1 MSRMPICASTD
12 APKLLQIGPLPPGLT
27 QSLQQHYRLHPLWL
41 EHDREAFLKAH
52 TGKFAG
58 GVTMSRHGGQ
68 ADVLACL
75 KGTVLACFGVGF
87 DGIDLHAASQ
97 YGAAVSTTPDV
108 LTDCVADIAFGLVL
122 ATARQMVAADR
133 FVQAGRW
140 VDGAFPLATRVSGK
154 RLGIVGLGRIGAA
167 IARRSSGFDM
177 PVRYYGREAKPG
189 VPYGFEPDLLALAGW
204 ADFLVVACR
213 GGPETHRLISAQVLD
228 ALGPQGFLVN
238 IARGTVLDEDA
249 LVSAIAR
256 GAIAGAGLDVFER
269 EPHVPAALLN
279 NDRMVVLPHVAATTL
294 ETRAAMKQLVVDN
307 LAAFFKTGRV
317 LTPPA

>member
-1 MSRMPICASTD
+1 MSRMTIYASTD

-27 QSLQQHYRLHPLWL
+27 QSLKQHYRLHPLWL
-41 EHDREAFLKAH
+41 EHDREAFLKVHAG
-52 TGKFAG
+52 TFAG

-75 KGTVLACFGVGF
+75 KGTVLACFGAGF

-97 YGAAVSTTPDV
+97 YGVAVSTTPDV

-122 ATARQMVAADR
+122 ATARQMVTADR
-133 FVQAGRW
+133 FVQAGCW
-140 VDGAFPLATRVSGK
+140 VNGAFPLATRVSGK

-177 PVRYYGREAKPG
+177 PVRYYGRQAKPG

-228 ALGPQGFLVN
+228 ALGPQGFLIN

-249 LVSAIAR
+249 LVSAITR
-256 GAIAGAGLDVFER
+256 GALAGAGLDVFER

-279 NDRMVVLPHVAATTL
+279 NDRTVVLPHVAATTH
-294 ETRAAMKQLVVDN
+294 ETRAAMEQLVVDN
-307 LAAFFKTGRV
+307 LASFFKTGRV